1 MSTENAE
8 QPSGA
13 SSPGKQPEPAL
24 KPVEDDRAKPAE
36 QKSSGGRRKILL
48 LIVALAVLGGVA
60 FAVKE
65 IVFYKHHAETDDAQ
79 IEGHIDPVIPK
90 VAGYVTDV
98 LVADN
103 QKVAVEQVLVKI
115 DPRDLQSKVDQA
127 RAALENARAK
137 VAVAAA
143 NVASART
150 QSVKALQ
157 DLARYRVLRQ
167 KEEISQQ
174 QYDAAKAA
182 AESADSVVTA
192 AAQSVVAAQAEVGQK
207 RADLDFAR
215 LQLSYTTVTAPVS
228 GVVSKKSV
236 EIGQFVQAGQPL
248 LAIVEDNETWVVAN
262 FKETQLKKMRVGQP
276 VDLEID
282 AYPKKVFHGRVD
294 SISPA
299 TGAKFALLPPDNAT
313 GNFTKVVQRVPVKIV
328 FTDPPDPARPL
339 RAGMSVNTIVK
350 VD

>member
-36 QKSSGGRRKILL
+36 QKSSGGRRKVLL

-98 LVADN
+98 LVTDN
-103 QKVAVEQVLVKI
+103 QKVAAEQVLVKI

-137 VAVAAA
+137 VAVASA

-182 AESADSVVTA
+182 AESADSAVAA

-262 FKETQLKKMRVGQP
+262 FKETQLKKMRVGQA

-294 SISPA
+294 SISSA